1 MTMNLTRRETLARAI
16 ALFCGMGAA
25 EAQARAGMPGR
36 QVPRGSQF
44 GAEPGA
50 HPAAKPESPVE
61 SRSATEPET
70 QGAERAAADLVFKHD
85 LPNLTMDDWEVTVS
99 TVDYAPG
106 RVGKVHH
113 HAGFV
118 LAYVLEGNVVT
129 KISGQE
135 ERTYK
140 PGEMFYEPPGS
151 THEVSRNASESQ
163 PAKLLALIFAKK
175 GVPLTMPGPA

>member
-1 MTMNLTRRETLARAI
+1 MITMTRRETLAGAI
-16 ALFCGMGAA
+16 ALLSGWSAA
-25 EAQARAGMPGR
+25 EVRGRAGITG
-36 QVPRGSQF
+36 Q
-44 GAEPGA
+44 
-50 HPAAKPESPVE
+50 
-61 SRSATEPET
+61 RSASGSET
-70 QGAERAAADLVFKHD
+70 APRLQSAGQSRTSTRTQSGERAEAGLVFEHD

-99 TVDYAPG
+99 VVDYAPG

-118 LAYVLEGNVVT
+118 LAYVLEGMIVT

-135 ERTYK
+135 EKTYQ

-151 THEVSRNASESQ
+151 THEVSRNASETQ
-163 PAKLLALIFAKK
+163 PAKLLAMIFAKK